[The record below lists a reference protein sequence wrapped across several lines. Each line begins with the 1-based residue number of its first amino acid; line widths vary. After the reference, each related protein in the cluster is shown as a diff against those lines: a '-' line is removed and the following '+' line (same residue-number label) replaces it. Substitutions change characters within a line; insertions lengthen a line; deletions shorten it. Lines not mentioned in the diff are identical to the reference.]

1 MLSQTTEYALRAMVW
16 LAYAGDELMP
26 TPTLAEHT
34 QVPMNYLAKVLQSL
48 SKAELVVGRR
58 GVGGGYKLAREPS
71 RITMLEVIDAISPV
85 TPIDSCPLG
94 IESHGSHLCPLHRRI
109 DNAVRMLIQE
119 FGAVTLAD
127 MLNEPDSSQ
136 PLCDLV
142 RLKSLGLT
150 MDGQRIVPR
159 VK

>member
-26 TPTLAEHT
+26 TPTLAKHT
-34 QVPMNYLAKVLQSL
+34 KVPMNYLAKVLQSL

-58 GVGGGYKLAREPS
+58 GVGGGYKLSRKPS
-71 RITMLEVIDAISPV
+71 RITMLEVINAISPV
-85 TPIDSCPLG
+85 TPIESCPLG
-94 IESHGSHLCPLHRRI
+94 IKSHGSHLCPLHRRL
-109 DNAVRMLIQE
+109 DSAARLVIQE

-127 MLNEPDSSQ
+127 ILSEPDSSQ
-136 PLCDLV
+136 PLCDSG

-150 MDGQRIVPR
+150 MDGQRIAPR
-159 VK
+159 EK